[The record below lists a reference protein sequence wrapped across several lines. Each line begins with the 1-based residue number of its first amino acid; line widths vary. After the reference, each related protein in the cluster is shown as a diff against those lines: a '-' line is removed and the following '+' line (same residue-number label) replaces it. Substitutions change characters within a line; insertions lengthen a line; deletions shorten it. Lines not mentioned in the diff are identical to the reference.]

1 MRTNQLSIPK
11 HKDRCFMPSP
21 AERQQTNQMVQSTEQ
36 WGGRT
41 PKAGGRELQGR
52 TWDQMPLPVPV

>member
-1 MRTNQLSIPK
+1 
-11 HKDRCFMPSP
+11 MPSP